1 MTDPI
6 KLIGNVASPYTRK
19 MVAYL
24 RYKRIPYEVIWG
36 QPEDILVSMNIE
48 APKPVLLPVFILD
61 RAGQRTAV
69 TDSTPLIREF
79 EEIYTDRSVLPKDPA
94 LNFINYVLEDFG
106 DEWCTKFMFH
116 YRWHF
121 DEDADNA
128 GTILPL
134 GINSILKDD
143 ELAFFKDH
151 FAKRQIDRLWVVGSN
166 NDTAEFIDNSYK
178 KVLTIFEEH
187 FKEQPFLLGNFPS
200 SCDFAVY
207 GQFTQLVGFDP
218 TPRRIAHEV
227 SPRTVAWVSTLE
239 DRGGL
244 NYSEENKSLDSLS
257 DSISD
262 LFKELSIS
270 YIPTMIENH
279 KAINEGEKEWSVDL
293 AGYPWKQK
301 SFPYQAKCLDWI
313 RDEFKKLD
321 TENQEKVLNFLTT
334 TNCQSLVE

>member
-1 MTDPI
+1 MTDSI

-19 MVAYL
+19 MIAYL

-36 QPEDILVSMNIE
+36 QPEDVLKKMNIE
-48 APKPVLLPVFILD
+48 PPKPILLPVFILD
-61 RAGQRTAV
+61 RDGQATAV

-79 EEIYTDRSVLPKDPA
+79 EEKYPDRSVLPKDPA
-94 LNFINYVLEDFG
+94 LNFINFILEDFG

-134 GINSILKDD
+134 GINSTLEDD
-143 ELAFFKDH
+143 ELAFFKEH

-166 NDTAEFIDNSYK
+166 NDTAEFIDKSYK
-178 KVLTIFEEH
+178 NVLSIFEEH
-187 FKEQPFLLGNFPS
+187 FKKYPFLLGNFPS

-218 TPRRIAHEV
+218 TPRRIAHEI
-227 SPRTVAWVSTLE
+227 SPRTVAYVNTLD

-244 NYSEENKSLDSLS
+244 DYIEEDISLDFLS
-257 DSISD
+257 DSIHD
-262 LFKELSIS
+262 LFKELAVS
-270 YIPTMIENH
+270 YVPTLIENH
-279 KAINEGEKEWSVDL
+279 KAIKEGEKEWSVDL

-313 RDEFKKLD
+313 RDEFKGLD
-321 TENQEKVLNFLTT
+321 NENQKKVLGFLVSTD
-334 TNCQSLVE
+334 CQSLVE

>member
-1 MTDPI
+1 MTDSI

-19 MVAYL
+19 MIAYL

-36 QPEDILVSMNIE
+36 QPEDVLKKMNIE
-48 APKPVLLPVFILD
+48 PPKPILLPVFILD
-61 RAGQRTAV
+61 RDGQATAV

-79 EEIYTDRSVLPKDPA
+79 EEKYPDRSVLPKDPA
-94 LNFINYVLEDFG
+94 LNFINFILEDFG

-134 GINSILKDD
+134 GINSTLEDD
-143 ELAFFKDH
+143 ELAFFKEH

-166 NDTAEFIDNSYK
+166 NDTAEFIDKSYK
-178 KVLTIFEEH
+178 NVLSIFEEH
-187 FKEQPFLLGNFPS
+187 FKKHPFLLGNFPS

-218 TPRRIAHEV
+218 TPRRIAHEI
-227 SPRTVAWVSTLE
+227 SPRTVAYVNTLD

-244 NYSEENKSLDSLS
+244 DYVEEDISLDSLS
-257 DSISD
+257 DSIHN
-262 LFKELSIS
+262 LFKELAVS
-270 YIPTMIENH
+270 YVPTLIENH
-279 KAINEGEKEWSVDL
+279 KAIKEGEKEWSVEL
-293 AGYPWKQK
+293 VGYPWKQK

-313 RDEFKKLD
+313 RDEFRDLD
-321 TENQEKVLNFLTT
+321 NENQQKVLSFLTT
-334 TNCQSLVE
+334 NNCQSLVE

>member
-1 MTDPI
+1 MTDRI

-19 MVAYL
+19 MIAYL

-36 QPEDILVSMNIE
+36 QPEDVLKEMKIE
-48 APKPVLLPVFILD
+48 APKPILLPVFILD
-61 RAGQRTAV
+61 KDGQATGV

-79 EEIYTDRSVLPKDPA
+79 EEKYPDRSVLPKDPA

-134 GINSILKDD
+134 GINSNLNDD
-143 ELAFFKDH
+143 ELAFFKEH
-151 FAKRQIDRLWVVGSN
+151 FAKRQIERLWVVGSN

-218 TPRRIAHEV
+218 TPRRIAYEV

-257 DSISD
+257 DSIHD
-262 LFKELSIS
+262 LFKELATS

-293 AGYPWKQK
+293 AGFPWKQK

-321 TENQEKVLNFLTT
+321 TENQEKVLNFLTA

>member
-1 MTDPI
+1 MCI
-6 KLIGNVASPYTRK
+6 R
-19 MVAYL
+19 
-24 RYKRIPYEVIWG
+24 
-36 QPEDILVSMNIE
+36 
-48 APKPVLLPVFILD
+48 D
-61 RAGQRTAV
+61 R
-69 TDSTPLIREF
+69 
-79 EEIYTDRSVLPKDPA
+79 
-94 LNFINYVLEDFG
+94 
-106 DEWCTKFMFH
+106 
-116 YRWHF
+116 
-121 DEDADNA
+121 
-128 GTILPL
+128 
-134 GINSILKDD
+134 
-143 ELAFFKDH
+143 
-151 FAKRQIDRLWVVGSN
+151 DRLWVVGSN

-178 KVLTIFEEH
+178 KILNILEEH

-218 TPRRIAHEV
+218 TPRRIAHEI

-244 NYSEENKSLDSLS
+244 SYSEENKSLDSLS
-257 DSISD
+257 DSIHD
-262 LFKELSIS
+262 LFKELATS

-321 TENQEKVLNFLTT
+321 TENQEKVLNFLTA

>member
-1 MTDPI
+1 MTDSI

-19 MVAYL
+19 MIAYL

-36 QPEDILVSMNIE
+36 QPEDVLKKMNIE
-48 APKPVLLPVFILD
+48 PPKPILLPVFILD
-61 RAGQRTAV
+61 RDGQATAV

-79 EEIYTDRSVLPKDPA
+79 EEKYPDRSVLPKDPA
-94 LNFINYVLEDFG
+94 LNFINFILEDFG

-134 GINSILKDD
+134 GINSTLEDD
-143 ELAFFKDH
+143 ELAFFKEH

-166 NDTAEFIDNSYK
+166 NDTAEFIDKSYK
-178 KVLTIFEEH
+178 NVLSIFEEH
-187 FKEQPFLLGNFPS
+187 FKKYPFLLGNFPS

-218 TPRRIAHEV
+218 TPRRIAHEI
-227 SPRTVAWVSTLE
+227 SPRTVAYVNTLD

-244 NYSEENKSLDSLS
+244 DYIEEDISLDFLS
-257 DSISD
+257 DSIHD
-262 LFKELSIS
+262 LFKELAVS
-270 YIPTMIENH
+270 YVPTLIENH
-279 KAINEGEKEWSVDL
+279 KAIKEGEKEWSVDL

-313 RDEFKKLD
+313 RDEFRVLD
-321 TENQEKVLNFLTT
+321 DVNQEKVLGFLTA

>member
-1 MTDPI
+1 MTDSI
-6 KLIGNVASPYTRK
+6 KLIGNVGSPYTRK
-19 MVAYL
+19 MLAYL

-36 QPEDILVSMNIE
+36 QPEDVLKEMSIKP
-48 APKPVLLPVFILD
+48 PKPILLPVFILD
-61 RAGQRTAV
+61 REGKATAV

-79 EEIYTDRSVLPKDPA
+79 EEKYPDRSVLPKDPA

-128 GTILPL
+128 GTMLPL
-134 GINSILKDD
+134 GINSALRDD
-143 ELAFFKDH
+143 ELVFFKEY

-166 NDTAEFIDNSYK
+166 NDTAEFIDKSYK
-178 KVLTIFEEH
+178 NVLSIFEEH
-187 FKEQPFLLGNFPS
+187 FKKQPFLLGNYPS
-200 SCDFAVY
+200 SCDFAIY

-218 TPRRIAHEV
+218 TPRRIAYDI
-227 SPRTVAWVSTLE
+227 SPRTVTWVGTLE

-244 NYSEENKSLDSLS
+244 NYSEENLSLDSLS
-257 DSISD
+257 DSVHD

-270 YIPTMIENH
+270 YVPTMIENH
-279 KAINEGEKEWSVDL
+279 KAIGEGEKEWSVDL

-313 RDEFKKLD
+313 RDEFRALD
-321 TENQEKVLNFLTT
+321 NENQEKVLGFLTA